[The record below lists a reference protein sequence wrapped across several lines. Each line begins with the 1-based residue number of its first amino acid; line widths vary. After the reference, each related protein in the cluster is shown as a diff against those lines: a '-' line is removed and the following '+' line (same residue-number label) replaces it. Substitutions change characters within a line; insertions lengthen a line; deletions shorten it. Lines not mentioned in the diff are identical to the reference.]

1 MVISIYIQGSFV
13 SSLSGALYGKPIES
27 LEALLES
34 NVPIKLIKG
43 LSLLFSFGR
52 NDEDREV
59 YRRFEELPDLINPFQ
74 AGNVAVRTRDFA
86 TIVDNGKNVHLS
98 SFYDVIRVFL

>member
-1 MVISIYIQGSFV
+1 MVISIFIQGSFV

-43 LSLLFSFGR
+43 LSFLFSFGR
-52 NDEDREV
+52 NDEEHEV
-59 YRRFEELPDLINPFQ
+59 YRRFEELSNLINPFQ
-74 AGNVAVRTRDFA
+74 AGNVAVLTRDFA
-86 TIVDNGKNVHLS
+86 TIVDNGKT
-98 SFYDVIRVFL
+98 FIYQVFMT